1 MENIRPNIR
10 QHPLLSRY
18 PGSEY
23 SVGYSPGMLASA
35 YAHDGESTG
44 FYDYMCVEFGLKIEE
59 SVQHFRTGTFA
70 KSYMTPFV
78 KKVECWGVGNCYSNC
93 YVGIFLKR

>member
-1 MENIRPNIR
+1 MANIRPNIR

-44 FYDYMCVEFGLKIEE
+44 FYDYMCVESGLKRVFNT
-59 SVQHFRTGTFA
+59 SALGHLRNR
-70 KSYMTPFV
+70 M
-78 KKVECWGVGNCYSNC
+78 
-93 YVGIFLKR
+93 